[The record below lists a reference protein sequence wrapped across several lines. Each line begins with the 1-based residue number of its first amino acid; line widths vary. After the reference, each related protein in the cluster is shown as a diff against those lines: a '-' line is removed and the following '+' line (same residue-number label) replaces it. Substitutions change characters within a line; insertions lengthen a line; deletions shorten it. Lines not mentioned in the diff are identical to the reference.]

1 MLLSELIQPDLIKL
15 RLEATDKWEAIEEL
29 VDHLIT
35 NHELR
40 LNDRAEVLEAVEARE
55 RSLSTGLEHGLAVP
69 HGAVDCV
76 SETITCIGISEAG
89 IPFESMDGKPT
100 RLVVLLVIPK
110 GAFSQHV
117 RTLAGIARLAN
128 NQEFRERILAAA
140 DVDDVMGVIYDL
152 EASEE
157 TAQHDQA

>member
-15 RLEATDKWEAIEEL
+15 GMEATDKWEAIEEL

-40 LNDRAEVLEAVEARE
+40 LGDRAEVLEAVESRE
-55 RSLSTGLEHGLAVP
+55 KSLSTGLEHGLAVP

-76 SETITCIGISEAG
+76 SETITCIGVSDTG
-89 IPFESMDGKPT
+89 IPFESMDGKPA

-128 NQEFRERILAAA
+128 NQEFRERLLAATT
-140 DVDDVMGVIYDL
+140 VDEVMAVIYDL
-152 EASEE
+152 EANEE
-157 TAQHDQA
+157 TADHEQE